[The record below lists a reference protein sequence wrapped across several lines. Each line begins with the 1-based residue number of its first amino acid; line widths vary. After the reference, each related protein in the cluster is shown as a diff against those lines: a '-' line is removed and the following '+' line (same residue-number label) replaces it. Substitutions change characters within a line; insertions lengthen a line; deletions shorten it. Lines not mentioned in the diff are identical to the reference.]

1 MALKRAAITCE
12 LREVLLRDKPEAMM
26 KISKKGTVPILQ
38 LPDGKV
44 IDESLDVMLWALNRT
59 DPNEW
64 LKVNKEETMLLINEN
79 DFKFKEHL
87 DRYKYFTHYPEKPQI
102 YYRECAEEF
111 LCALEQRLSERGGE
125 GMVSERITLADVALF
140 PFIRQFARV
149 DWEWF
154 AKSKYKILKRWLE
167 KFENCDL
174 FLSVMNKYK
183 PWKLTD
189 EAILIS

>member
-1 MALKRAAITCE
+1 MALKSAAITCE

-111 LCALEQRLSERGGE
+111 LCTLEQRLSERGGE

>member
-1 MALKRAAITCE
+1 MALKSAAITCE

-26 KISKKGTVPILQ
+26 RISKKGTVPILQ

-111 LCALEQRLSERGGE
+111 LNALDQRLSERGGE

-183 PWKLTD
+183 PWKLAD
-189 EAILIS
+189 EAILIN